1 MKRKTIFHLL
11 LLLPMLVSFCFA
23 QSKIQ
28 GKISD
33 AKDQQKLSN
42 ATVMLLSAKDS
53 ILLDFTRS
61 DENGNFSLNTP
72 VQSESVL
79 IVSYPKYGD
88 FYTEILPNQDYS
100 ALKVG
105 LTSTAQLL
113 QEVIVTGRIP
123 ITIKGDTTE
132 YDAGSFKVE
141 KNAKV
146 EDLLKVL
153 PGITVDASGKITAQ
167 GKTVKKVLVDG
178 EEFFGDDPTLVTR
191 NIRSDMVDK
200 VQVYEK
206 KSEQAE
212 RTGVDDGQREQTIN
226 VKLKDGAKNGMFGKA
241 LVGGGTDQYYMG
253 QLMVNK
259 FKGSQ
264 KISAYGLF
272 GNNGTTSM
280 NWQDAEKY
288 GGDSGVS
295 YGDDGSMSWSSFTD
309 PFSGQ
314 GVIGVPRAINSGI
327 NFSDKFDKNKH
338 NVNIN
343 YKYGRISSDGQDETI
358 TSGII
363 NSKSVKTVDTEND
376 QHRVNLKYDLNFDSL
391 NTLTIRGGASKKN
404 LWSFNERDAIQFSEK
419 LDTLV
424 SEKAKELVDN
434 NVKQFNLGA
443 LFTHKFKKKGRSLT
457 FSGETRKDETSGGG
471 YLYSEVSKYKPKQDS
486 ITDQRKNREQ
496 TVTTSRASLTYT
508 EPLSK
513 VLNMSIGGG
522 IESNKSSSL
531 VESFNKGSGKYDELD
546 TRFSNDYDLDRLSS
560 NYKLAFG
567 YTTEKLRLNFT
578 NSFNNDDLEQQNN
591 DTKEQFSRNFFT
603 YNPSLGGGYSFTKSK
618 QLWFN
623 YNGRNQLPSL
633 NQIQPILDNSDQ
645 LNRYLGNENL
655 KPSFSHNVNL
665 GYNTF
670 KLLTG
675 SYAYVGGNI
684 NVVKDPIS
692 QNITRVNKIDPIDP
706 DITYIYNEYK
716 WNNIIGKTNVSANF
730 WSGYYF
736 KLNKK
741 LGLSNSPQL
750 SLSMSENYNFI
761 DNKLNKVNTTNYN
774 FTYTLTRD
782 TKTGLNFNINLSP
795 QYRVMESNLQQNTN
809 SNGFVFG
816 SSGSVEYFFTKTL
829 KVYTNYDYTYE
840 AATKAFD
847 QKFDQFLLHP
857 GVSKKFL
864 KNESLIL
871 DFTVNDVLNQNK
883 GFSRSA
889 SSSVFT
895 QRRYDTIRR
904 YYMLKLSWDFTKMF
918 L

>member
-1 MKRKTIFHLL
+1 MKRKTIIQLL
-11 LLLPMLVSFCFA
+11 LLLPMLISFCFA

-33 AKDQQKLSN
+33 SKDQQKLQN
-42 ATVMLLSAKDS
+42 ATIMLLSTKDS
-53 ILLDFTRS
+53 VLLDFTRS
-61 DENGNFSLNTP
+61 DENGNFSLNKP
-72 VQSESVL
+72 VTNEGLL

-88 FYTEILPNQDYS
+88 YYTSILPGQDYS

-105 LTSTAQLL
+105 LTNSAQLL
-113 QEVIVTGRIP
+113 QEVIVNGRIP

-132 YDAGSFKVE
+132 FDAGSFKVE

-167 GKTVKKVLVDG
+167 GKTVKKVLLDG

-226 VKLKDGAKNGMFGKA
+226 VKLKDGAKRGMFGKA
-241 LVGGGTDQYYMG
+241 LIGGGTDDYYMG
-253 QLMVNK
+253 QIMVNK

-280 NWQDAEKY
+280 NWQDADKY

-295 YGDDGSMSWSSFTD
+295 YGDDGSMSMMNYTD

-314 GVIGVPRAINSGI
+314 GVIGIPKAINSGI

-338 NVNIN
+338 NVNIS
-343 YKYGRISSDGQDETI
+343 YKYGRLSSDGQDETI
-358 TSGII
+358 MSGLI
-363 NSKSVKTVDTEND
+363 NNRTVKNIDTEND

-404 LWSFNERDAIQFSEK
+404 LWSDNKRLAHQFSTD
-419 LDTLV
+419 LDTIT
-424 SEKAKELVDN
+424 SENTKEIIDN
-434 NVKQFNLGA
+434 DVKTYNLSA
-443 LFTHKFKKKGRSLT
+443 LFTHKFKKKGRSITLNAQAK
-457 FSGETRKDETSGGG
+457 KDEMTGIGS
-471 YLYSEVSKYKPKQDS
+471 LYSAVHKYNLDTDS
-486 ITDQRKNREQ
+486 ITDQRKNRVQ
-496 TVTTSRASLTYT
+496 NTSNKQASLTYT

-513 VLNMSIGGG
+513 VLNLSIGGG
-522 IESNKSSSL
+522 IERDESSSL
-531 VESFNKGSGKYDELD
+531 VESFNKSTTGNYDQLD
-546 TRFSNDYDLDRLSS
+546 TRYSNDYDFDRTSS
-560 NYKLAFG
+560 NYKLALS
-567 YTTEKLRLNFT
+567 YTTEKLRFNLT
-578 NSFNNDDLEQQNN
+578 NSFNNDGLNQQNN
-591 DTKEQFSRNFFT
+591 YTNKEFSRDFFT
-603 YNPSLGGGYSFTKSK
+603 YNPSLSAGYSFTKSK
-618 QLWFN
+618 HLWFN

-633 NQIQPILDNSDQ
+633 TQIQPILDNSDQ

-655 KPSFSHNVNL
+655 KPSFSNNVNL

-675 SYAYVGGNI
+675 SYAYIGGNL
-684 NVVKDPIS
+684 NLVKDPIS
-692 QNITRVNKIDPIDP
+692 QNISTSNGIN
-706 DITYIYNEYK
+706 TYE
-716 WNNIIGKTNVSANF
+716 WNNITGKTNVSANF

-736 KLNKK
+736 KLDKK
-741 LGLSNSPQL
+741 LGVSNSPQL
-750 SLSMSENYNFI
+750 SMSLSENYNFF
-761 DNKLNKVNTTNYN
+761 NNELNKVNTTNYN
-774 FTYTLTRD
+774 FTYNLTRD
-782 TKTGLNFNINLSP
+782 TKTGLNFNINMSP
-795 QYRVMESNLQQNTN
+795 QYRVMESSLQENTN
-809 SNGFVFG
+809 SNGFVFS
-816 SSGSVEYFFTKTL
+816 SSGSVEYFFTKTF
-829 KVYTNYDYTYE
+829 KVYSNYEYTYE

-847 QKFDQFLLHP
+847 QKFEQFLLHP
-857 GVSKKFL
+857 GISKKFL
-864 KNESLIL
+864 KNESLML
-871 DFTVNDVLNQNK
+871 DFTINDVLNQNK

-889 SSSVFT
+889 SNSVFT

>member
-61 DENGNFSLNTP
+61 DENGNFSLSTP
-72 VQSESVL
+72 VQSEAVL

-88 FYTEILPNQDYS
+88 YYTEILPNQDYS

-241 LVGGGTDQYYMG
+241 LAGGGTDKYYMG

-343 YKYGRISSDGQDETI
+343 YKYGRISSDGQDETLM
-358 TSGII
+358 SGLI
-363 NSKSVKTVDTEND
+363 NSRNVKTVDTEND

-391 NTLTIRGGASKKN
+391 NTLTIRGGASQKN
-404 LWSFNERDAIQFSEK
+404 LWSDNKREAYQFSEK
-419 LDTLV
+419 LDTV
-424 SEKAKELVDN
+424 TTENTREVADNKVKA
-434 NVKQFNLGA
+434 FNLSA

-457 FSGETRKDETSGGG
+457 FSGETRKDETTGGG
-471 YLYSEVSKYKPKQDS
+471 SLYSKVRKYDVGQDS

-496 TVTTSRASLTYT
+496 RVTNNRASLTYT

-531 VESFNKGSGKYDELD
+531 VESFNESSSGNYDQLD
-546 TRFSNDYDLDRLSS
+546 KRFSNNYDFNRTSS

-578 NSFNNDDLEQQNN
+578 NSFNNDDLEQRNN

-623 YNGRNQLPSL
+623 YNGRNQLPAL

-645 LNRYLGNENL
+645 LNRYLGNESL

-684 NVVKDPIS
+684 NIVKDPIS
-692 QNITRVNKIDPIDP
+692 QNITTANGIN
-706 DITYIYNEYK
+706 TYE
-716 WNNIIGKTNVSANF
+716 WNNIIGKTNLSANF

-750 SLSMSENYNFI
+750 SLSTSENYNFF
-761 DNKLNKVNTTNYN
+761 NGELNKVNTTNYN

>member
-1 MKRKTIFHLL
+1 MKRRTIFNLL
-11 LLLPMLVSFCFA
+11 LLLPMLMSLCFA
-23 QSKIQ
+23 QSKIE

-33 AKDQQKLSN
+33 SKDQQKLSN
-42 ATVMLLSAKDS
+42 ATIMLLSAKDS

-61 DENGNFSLNTP
+61 DEHGNFSLNTP
-72 VQSESVL
+72 IQSESVL

-88 FYTEILPNQDYS
+88 YYTSILPNQEYS

-191 NIRSDMVDK
+191 NLRSDMVDK

-206 KSEQAE
+206 KSEQSE

-241 LVGGGTDQYYMG
+241 LLGVGTDDYYMG
-253 QLMVNK
+253 QIMVNK

-272 GNNGTTSM
+272 GNNGTTTM
-280 NWQDAEKY
+280 NWQDADKY

-295 YGDDGSMSWSSFTD
+295 YGDDGSVSWSNFTD

-314 GVIGVPRAINSGI
+314 GVVGIPRAINSGI

-343 YKYGRISSDGQDETI
+343 YKYGRINSDGQDETLM
-358 TSGII
+358 SGLI
-363 NSKSVKTVDTEND
+363 NSRTVKTVDTEND

-391 NTLTIRGGASKKN
+391 NTLTIRGGASQKN
-404 LWSFNERDAIQFSEK
+404 LWSDNKREAYQFSEQ
-419 LDTLV
+419 LDTV
-424 SEKAKELVDN
+424 TTEKTREVADN
-434 NVKQFNLGA
+434 TVKAFNLSA
-443 LFTHKFKKKGRSLT
+443 LFTHKFMKKGRSLT
-457 FSGETRKDETSGGG
+457 FNGETRKDETLGGG
-471 YLYSEVSKYKPKQDS
+471 SLFSTVHKYDHDTDS
-486 ITDQRKNREQ
+486 ITDQRKNRKQ

-513 VLNMSIGGG
+513 VLNLSIGAG

-531 VESFNKGSGKYDELD
+531 VESFNKGSGKYDDLD
-546 TRFSNDYDLDRLSS
+546 TRFSNDYDFDRTSS
-560 NYKLAFG
+560 NYKLALG
-567 YTTEKLRLNFT
+567 YTTEKLRFNFT
-578 NSFNNDDLEQQNN
+578 NSFNNDDLEQKNN
-591 DTKEQFSRNFFT
+591 NTKASFSRNFFT
-603 YNPSLGGGYSFTKSK
+603 YNPSLSGGYSFNKGK
-618 QLWFN
+618 NMWFN

-655 KPSFSHNVNL
+655 KPAFSHNFNL

-675 SYAYVGGNI
+675 SYAYVGGNL
-684 NVVKDPIS
+684 NLVKDPIS
-692 QNITRVNKIDPIDP
+692 QNITTSNGIN
-706 DITYIYNEYK
+706 TYE
-716 WNNIIGKTNVSANF
+716 WNNITGKTNISANF

-750 SLSMSENYNFI
+750 SWSISENYNFF
-761 DNKLNKVNTTNYN
+761 NGELNKVNTTNYN

-809 SNGFVFG
+809 SNGFVFA

-840 AATKAFD
+840 AATQAFD
-847 QKFDQFLLHP
+847 QKFEQFLVHP
-857 GVSKKFL
+857 GISKKFL

-889 SSSVFT
+889 ANSVFT

>member
-1 MKRKTIFHLL
+1 MKRKTIFDLL

-61 DENGNFSLNTP
+61 DENGNFSLSTP
-72 VQSESVL
+72 VSSEAVL

-88 FYTEILPNQDYS
+88 YYTEILPNQDYS

-692 QNITRVNKIDPIDP
+692 QNITRVNKIDPTDP

-750 SLSMSENYNFI
+750 SLSMSENFNFI